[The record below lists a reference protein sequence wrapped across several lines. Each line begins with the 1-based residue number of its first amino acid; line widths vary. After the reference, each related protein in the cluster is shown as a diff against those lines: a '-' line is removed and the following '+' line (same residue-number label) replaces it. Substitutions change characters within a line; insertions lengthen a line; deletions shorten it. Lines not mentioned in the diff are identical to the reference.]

1 MIEELTEAEARSQI
15 DTNVFGALWI
25 TQAALPLLR
34 KQGGGHIL
42 QVSSIGGIIA
52 VPNLGIYHA
61 SKWALEGLSQSL
73 SYEGAPF
80 GIKVTLI
87 EPGGFATDWEA
98 PPRNGPRPL
107 RRTTSS
113 GPRPTQSSAPCLHR
127 QGQVTRAP
135 PPTQSSP
142 WSMLSSR
149 PCDSSSVS
157 TRSTS
162 PRKRMRSGSLP
173 GSIGKTR
180 PSPHT
185 APN

>member
-34 KQGGGHIL
+34 KQGGGDIL

-87 EPGGFATDWEA
+87 EPGGFATDWGGASAKRSEA
-98 PPRNGPRPL
+98 LEAYDVVRSAPNPIFRTVPPPSRPGDPSATTDAILAVVDAEQPPL
-107 RRTTSS
+107 RLFLGEYPFDVAKEAYAERIATWEHWQDAAVAAH
-113 GPRPTQSSAPCLHR
+113 GA
-127 QGQVTRAP
+127 
-135 PPTQSSP
+135 
-142 WSMLSSR
+142 
-149 PCDSSSVS
+149 
-157 TRSTS
+157 
-162 PRKRMRSGSLP
+162 
-173 GSIGKTR
+173 
-180 PSPHT
+180 
-185 APN
+185 